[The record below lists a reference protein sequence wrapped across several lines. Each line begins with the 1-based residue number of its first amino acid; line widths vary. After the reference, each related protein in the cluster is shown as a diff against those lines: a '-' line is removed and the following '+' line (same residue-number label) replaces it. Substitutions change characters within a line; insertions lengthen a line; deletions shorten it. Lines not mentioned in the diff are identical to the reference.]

1 MSISITIPQL
11 PTANTLAEIASK
23 SAAIARAVG
32 LSSVDS
38 VTRKAGLGTSITA
51 QQPIDGRFQFIGD
64 GPLRDYPAGW

>member
-23 SAAIARAVG
+23 SAAIARAMG
-32 LSSVDS
+32 LSSSDS
-38 VTRKAGLGTSITA
+38 VARKAQLGTPIA
-51 QQPIDGRFQFIGD
+51 VQQPIGGRFQFIGE